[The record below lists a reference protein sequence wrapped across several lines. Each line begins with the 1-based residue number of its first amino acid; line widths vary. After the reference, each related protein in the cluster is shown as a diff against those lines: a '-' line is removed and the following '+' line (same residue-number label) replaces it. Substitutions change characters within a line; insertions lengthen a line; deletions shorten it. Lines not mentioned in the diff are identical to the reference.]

1 MKLEFQNK
9 EETKEAEAALLIY
22 LPQMLWQFEKGL
34 KMIGATI
41 LKKLAHHYDDG
52 GIELGYLLVAGDN
65 RFDFRLGNALK
76 ELLSIDR
83 DEQPMRF
90 DYQLKDMDAG
100 MQKLENIVVGRL
112 ELLRTMIE
120 SKDKEEFKRRMEGL
134 GRYFDRMR
142 FWYEDEEE
150 EKGGAH
156 ESGR

>member
-1 MKLEFQNK
+1 MKLEFRNK
-9 EETKEAEAALLIY
+9 EETKEAEVALLIY

-41 LKKLAHHYDDG
+41 LKKLAHHYEDG

-90 DYQLKDMDAG
+90 DFKLKDMDKG
-100 MQKLENIVVGRL
+100 MAKLETILVGRL
-112 ELLRTMIE
+112 ELLRAMIE
-120 SKDKEEFKRRMEGL
+120 SKDKEEFKRRMEEL
-134 GRYFDRMR
+134 GRYFDKIR
-142 FWYEDEEE
+142 FWYSDEDEEE
-150 EKGGAH
+150 GG
-156 ESGR
+156 GL